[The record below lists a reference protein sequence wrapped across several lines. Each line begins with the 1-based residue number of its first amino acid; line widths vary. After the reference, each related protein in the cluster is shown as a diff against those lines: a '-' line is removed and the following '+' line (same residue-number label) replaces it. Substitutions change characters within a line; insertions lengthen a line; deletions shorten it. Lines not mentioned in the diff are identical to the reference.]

1 MMYLILLCQLALFAI
16 LIRTRH
22 ARVEVYRAK
31 KKAPVDHI
39 NGILSAAR
47 FTPAQGIKHLQQ

>member
-1 MMYLILLCQLALFAI
+1 MMYLILLCQLAVFAI

-31 KKAPVDHI
+31 KRVHI
-39 NGILSAAR
+39 NGTDSSAR
-47 FTPAQGIKHLQQ
+47 FTPAHGVEQLRQ